1 MPYYVKVRP
10 RQLICRD
17 TESIVAPHDIF
28 ALAGAV
34 VVDGESHGFALP
46 SVPINERQPHTY
58 IETLYEGFSETP
70 QIGVAL
76 VGWDIDDN
84 EKWVDNRQEIEDVTK
99 KISEYGKKVPLI
111 GDYVAWLSDN
121 VPKIVDK
128 FVEWDKDDQLLAW
141 SDTIDVSA
149 EAAVPFVQGYHWTE
163 VKFSHSDGVGYSDWD
178 YSLHLLIECMFS
190 TGIGNKPVGEK
201 TLKPFV
207 NTKLSDWTGE
217 WQSGSVQCSITPSEF
232 TLDALDVSVTERVD
246 GVPTDSKTLGVA
258 ISKVFLQFGGVHLGG
273 HYVEGIDKGK
283 GGQTV
288 WALPRLTVERLKG
301 HTATVSDLIT
311 GLDPNIVAAASKL
324 VGDDGVVAGVGH
336 LEPNLIAEGGELV
349 TPRWVDEAIGKP
361 PQRQQSGSDL
371 LELSNDAVL
380 EIYHVLHGGNDSG
393 LVELR
398 YIRPV
403 VNVAFRPASEI
414 DEFLTL
420 RVV

>member
-1 MPYYVKVRP
+1 MFQEPVVVRLASAHAARPGGNSMPYYVKVRP

-70 QIGVAL
+70 QIDVAL

-84 EKWVDNRQEIEDVTK
+84 EKWVDNRQEIEEVTK

-141 SDTIDVSA
+141 SNTIDVSA

-190 TGIGNKPVGEK
+190 PPGFNPEPAGEK
-201 TLKPFV
+201 SLKPFV
-207 NTKLSDWTGE
+207 EHQALR
-217 WQSGSVQCSITPSEF
+217 
-232 TLDALDVSVTERVD
+232 LDRRVAVRFGAVLNRPFRVRAQRAGRIRD
-246 GVPTDSKTLGVA
+246 RKDRRSAHRLQDARRRYLQGVPPVRRSASAATTWKASTRAKAVSPLA
-258 ISKVFLQFGGVHLGG
+258 S
-273 HYVEGIDKGK
+273 
-283 GGQTV
+283 
-288 WALPRLTVERLKG
+288 PRLTVERLEG

-324 VGDDGVVAGVGH
+324 VGEGVLAGVGH
-336 LEPNLIAEGGELV
+336 AETNLIAEGGELV

-361 PQRQQSGSDL
+361 PQTP
-371 LELSNDAVL
+371 AVRL
-380 EIYHVLHGGNDSG
+380 
-393 LVELR
+393 
-398 YIRPV
+398 
-403 VNVAFRPASEI
+403 RPARAIERRG
-414 DEFLTL
+414 T
-420 RVV
+420 